1 MNEWLA
7 MLIPA
12 LATAL
17 LHFVWQG
24 ALVALLAW
32 SALSLLRNARPQVR
46 YAIACAA
53 LFACALLPFWN
64 VWQALPDAP
73 DLWRAA
79 GGFGAMDTGG
89 VAGLL
94 PGAGG
99 AVQKADWSLPDAAS
113 PWIVALWASGA
124 LLLSLRMACGAWW
137 TQWLRR
143 DARPESGR
151 WQACVDRFA
160 PLFLISRPV
169 SVRLLDTGD
178 TPMTIGVWRPV
189 VLLPAAIVARMPAEL
204 LEALVAHELA
214 HIRRHDYLVNLLQG
228 AVEALLFYH
237 PAVWWLSRRIRIE
250 RELVADDLAARV
262 TGQPRQL
269 AVALSELDRL
279 ASAAPA
285 FPPTHHA
292 LAAHG
297 GHLMSR
303 IRQLLKPE
311 RRALGITALLPLI
324 GVAAIGT
331 AFYAHARLADAP
343 MSTANTSVTRI
354 VQPAALAATTAAP
367 SHALAMA
374 SRAGGAD
381 GPSYAFVRKGEDGFR
396 MSGDLDD
403 VDGIR
408 AAQRA
413 IDGDFIW
420 FRRDGKAWV
429 IRDQDTLARALAASR
444 RVDPLDAEMRALDRQ
459 MRPHDERMQALGK
472 QMEQLSAGIDGE
484 SPDMR
489 AAAKRME
496 ALARKMEALA
506 REQMAL
512 VGPVAQASGD
522 SERQQALQARMD
534 ALQVRQEAVQ
544 RDMEREQA
552 VMETA
557 AAHLEARQQPMEAL
571 GREMEAAA
579 KPMEDIGRDME
590 QVGKRLER
598 EAGIADAEIRR
609 LIDDAY
615 ARGLAMSAPT
625 TH

>member
-1 MNEWLA
+1 
-7 MLIPA
+7 
-12 LATAL
+12 
-17 LHFVWQG
+17 
-24 ALVALLAW
+24 
-32 SALSLLRNARPQVR
+32 
-46 YAIACAA
+46 
-53 LFACALLPFWN
+53 
-64 VWQALPDAP
+64 
-73 DLWRAA
+73 
-79 GGFGAMDTGG
+79 
-89 VAGLL
+89 
-94 PGAGG
+94 
-99 AVQKADWSLPDAAS
+99 
-113 PWIVALWASGA
+113 
-124 LLLSLRMACGAWW
+124 
-137 TQWLRR
+137 
-143 DARPESGR
+143 
-151 WQACVDRFA
+151 
-160 PLFLISRPV
+160 
-169 SVRLLDTGD
+169 
-178 TPMTIGVWRPV
+178 
-189 VLLPAAIVARMPAEL
+189 
-204 LEALVAHELA
+204 
-214 HIRRHDYLVNLLQG
+214 
-228 AVEALLFYH
+228 
-237 PAVWWLSRRIRIE
+237 
-250 RELVADDLAARV
+250 
-262 TGQPRQL
+262 
-269 AVALSELDRL
+269 
-279 ASAAPA
+279 
-285 FPPTHHA
+285 
-292 LAAHG
+292 
-297 GHLMSR
+297 MSR

-311 RRALGITALLPLI
+311 RRALGITALLPMI
-324 GVAAIGT
+324 GIAAIGT
-331 AFYAHARLADAP
+331 AFYAHARLADVP
-343 MSTANTSVTRI
+343 TSMTNTSVTRL
-354 VQPAALAATTAAP
+354 VQPAALATTTAAP

-374 SRAGGAD
+374 SRAGDAD
-381 GPSYAFVRKGEDGFR
+381 APSYAFVRKGEDGFR

-489 AAAKRME
+489 AEAKRME

-615 ARGLAMSAPT
+615 ARGLATSAPT